1 MAPEQLYAN
10 VGALTAAL
18 LRAKPEAVRGGLPK
32 YVAKVSVCS
41 SMGRGL
47 EVEAGSLPAAVD
59 AAAAAM
65 AAAAAGGGGG
75 GGGGGA

>member
-1 MAPEQLYAN
+1 MDPAQVYAN

-18 LRAKPEAVRGGLPK
+18 LRAKPDVIKGGLPK
-32 YVAKVSVCS
+32 YVSRVHVCS

-47 EVEAGSLPAAVD
+47 EVEASSLLAAMD

-65 AAAAAGGGGG
+65 AAA
-75 GGGGGA
+75 GA